1 MVLLVGYKCPI
12 HGETFA
18 ASKHGPCR
26 HCEHE
31 GHVKRLDEAKR
42 RLSEYPDNSVL
53 RAEIIELRRIAIGTD
68 PKSEADHFER
78 LLSRLAADTKPA
90 GVQWSTPRKP
100 RATKSPPS
108 KKR

>member
-1 MVLLVGYKCPI
+1 MALLVGYKCPV

-26 HCEHE
+26 HCEHD

-42 RLSEYPDNSVL
+42 RLAEFSDNSVL
-53 RAEIIELRRIAIGTD
+53 RAEVMELRRIAIGTD
-68 PKSEADHFER
+68 ARAEADHFER
-78 LLSRLAADTKPA
+78 VLERLVTESKPSI
-90 GVQWSTPRKP
+90 QWSTPRKP
-100 RATKSPPS
+100 RSTKSPPN